1 MNLNLQANLFLY
13 NGKVGD
19 YYLSG
24 EEKIE
29 ITKRTPKRIYF
40 SNGAIV
46 SIKTLSNGMK
56 YLSSKSVVSHNKS
69 YPIVDQMIRDIEGYL
84 IYKIH
89 SNEKTNLNRNSIFNN
104 CFLQNI

>member
-1 MNLNLQANLFLY
+1 MNLNLESNLFLY
-13 NGKVGD
+13 KGKVGD

-24 EEKIE
+24 GKKDE
-29 ITKRTPKRIYF
+29 ITKRTLKRIHF
-40 SNGAIV
+40 SNGVIV
-46 SIKTLSNGMK
+46 SIKTLPNGMK

-89 SNEKTNLNRNSIFNN
+89 SKSFI
-104 CFLQNI
+104 

>member
-1 MNLNLQANLFLY
+1 MNLNLESNLFLY

-29 ITKRTPKRIYF
+29 ITKRTPKRIYYA
-40 SNGAIV
+40 NGVIV
-46 SIKTLSNGMK
+46 SIKTTPNGMK

-89 SNEKTNLNRNSIFNN
+89 SKSFI
-104 CFLQNI
+104 

>member
-1 MNLNLQANLFLY
+1 MNLNLEANLFLY
-13 NGKVGD
+13 DGKVGD
-19 YYLSG
+19 YYLTG

-40 SNGAIV
+40 SNVAIV
-46 SIKTLSNGMK
+46 SIKTTPNGMK

-69 YPIVDQMIRDIEGYL
+69 YPMVDQMIRDIEGYL

-89 SNEKTNLNRNSIFNN
+89 
-104 CFLQNI
+104 

>member
-1 MNLNLQANLFLY
+1 MNLNLEANLFLY
-13 NGKVGD
+13 DGKVGD
-19 YYLSG
+19 YYLTG

-29 ITKRTPKRIYF
+29 ITKRTLKRIYF

-46 SIKTLSNGMK
+46 SIKTTPNGMK

-89 SNEKTNLNRNSIFNN
+89 
-104 CFLQNI
+104 

>member
-1 MNLNLQANLFLY
+1 MNLNLESNLFIY

-24 EEKIE
+24 EGKVE

-46 SIKTLSNGMK
+46 SIKTTSNGMK

-89 SNEKTNLNRNSIFNN
+89 SKSFI
-104 CFLQNI
+104 

>member
-1 MNLNLQANLFLY
+1 MNLNLESNLFIY

-24 EEKIE
+24 GEKVE
-29 ITKRTPKRIYF
+29 ITKRTPKRIHF
-40 SNGAIV
+40 SNGVIV
-46 SIKTLSNGMK
+46 SIKTLSNGIK
-56 YLSSKSVVSHNKS
+56 YLSSRSVVSHNKS

-89 SNEKTNLNRNSIFNN
+89 SKSFI
-104 CFLQNI
+104 